1 MKKDYVLAFLAL
13 IEDGIPIET
22 SLSGLQIVL
31 KKRRHQKLLL
41 PILRQVLLIL
51 VTKKGADEA
60 QVVMADKNTDS
71 RLLAEVKLALL
82 KLGIHEDTTIKEKF
96 DKTLIGGFVVT
107 YNYREYDYSYKRILK
122 SLHESI
128 TV

>member
-13 IEDGIPIET
+13 IEDEVSIET
-22 SLSGLQIVL
+22 ALSGLQIVL

-71 RLLAEVKLALL
+71 RLLAEVKSALL

-96 DKTLIGGFVVT
+96 DKTLIGGFVAT

>member
-1 MKKDYVLAFLAL
+1 MKRDYVLALLAL
-13 IEDGIPIET
+13 IEDEIPIET
-22 SLSGLQIVL
+22 ALLGLKIVL

-51 VTKKGADEA
+51 GTKKGADEA
-60 QVVMADKNTDS
+60 QVIMVDKNTSDN
-71 RLLAEVKLALL
+71 LAKEIKSALL
-82 KLGIHEDTTIKEKF
+82 KLGVHEDTAIKEKF
-96 DKTLIGGFVVT
+96 DQTLIGGFVAT

>member
-13 IEDGIPIET
+13 IEDEVSIEKA
-22 SLSGLQIVL
+22 LSGLQIVL

>member
-1 MKKDYVLAFLAL
+1 MKRDYVLALLAL
-13 IEDGIPIET
+13 IEDEIPIET
-22 SLSGLQIVL
+22 ALLGLKIVL

-51 VTKKGADEA
+51 VTKKGSDEA
-60 QVVMADKNTDS
+60 QVVIAGKNADG
-71 RLLAEVKLALL
+71 RLLEEIKIALL

-96 DKTLIGGFVVT
+96 DETLVGGFVAT

-128 TV
+128 TA

>member
-13 IEDGIPIET
+13 IEDEVPVEKA
-22 SLSGLQIVL
+22 LSGLEIVL

-60 QVVMADKNTDS
+60 QVVLANENVDD
-71 RLLAEVKLALL
+71 RLLAEVKSALS
-82 KLGIHEDTTIKEKF
+82 KLGIHEDTTIKERL